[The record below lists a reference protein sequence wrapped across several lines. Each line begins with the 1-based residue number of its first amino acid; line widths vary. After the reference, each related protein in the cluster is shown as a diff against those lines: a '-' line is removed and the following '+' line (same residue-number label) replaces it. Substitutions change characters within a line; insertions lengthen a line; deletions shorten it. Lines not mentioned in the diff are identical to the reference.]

1 MPVILDDGLSSDLL
15 GIFVYLAAVL
25 LFKVG
30 NDTFLILQVNHIHG
44 LRVGPVRCWAL
55 WRCTIRTQTPGPL
68 YNPCYRAG
76 ACLVL
81 WFISERT
88 PERITI
94 RATCKTT
101 RAGLGWRDSIYM
113 YIHIT
118 HQFDMIVVMILLAIH
133 VSFDSVRNFCGI
145 SSCWPNNPW
154 NHDLLQ
160 LRLNILTTNCSVL
173 GQEGWNCEKI
183 MLTAISL

>member
-1 MPVILDDGLSSDLL
+1 MPVILDEGLSCDLL

-44 LRVGPVRCWAL
+44 LRAGPVRCWAL

-81 WFISERT
+81 WFISMST
-88 PERITI
+88 PERMTI

-101 RAGLGWRDSIYM
+101 RAGLRWRDSIYM
-113 YIHIT
+113 YT
-118 HQFDMIVVMILLAIH
+118 HTYHTSIWYDCCNDFIGYSCIVWFSEKFLWNLKLLA
-133 VSFDSVRNFCGI
+133 
-145 SSCWPNNPW
+145 
-154 NHDLLQ
+154 
-160 LRLNILTTNCSVL
+160 
-173 GQEGWNCEKI
+173 K
-183 MLTAISL
+183 

>member
-1 MPVILDDGLSSDLL
+1 MPVILDEGLSSDLL

-44 LRVGPVRCWAL
+44 LRAGPARCWAL
-55 WRCTIRTQTPGPL
+55 WRCTIRTRTPGPL

-81 WFISERT
+81 WFISVST
-88 PERITI
+88 PERMMI

-101 RAGLGWRDSIYM
+101 RAGLGLRDSIYM
-113 YIHIT
+113 YIHIR

-160 LRLNILTTNCSVL
+160 LRLNILTTDCSVL